1 MKNDPNTNSQINLY
15 KEKTTMT
22 TNTTNTVN
30 TLNTLNTLNSNLDTS
45 MKKNNM
51 NTNTPVIA
59 IDNLMD
65 FIAADDNFI
74 AAARKVKSYAFN
86 PSGSEH
92 GIVKKAC
99 DMMIDYPSFRENI
112 RQNLLKGTYY
122 PEGIVF
128 DPVYEEKNMVLPRG
142 FKYTMNQIMQTM
154 IMNAVEVFGVFEYT
168 MPHAWSGTHNPGSG
182 KMFATIDRIRAKGYK
197 YWFVLKQNSFLARIP
212 HDRLV
217 EKIQIMFQDER
228 VADVVCALMG
238 LHVPEA
244 DEHNKNK
251 YFGIPK
257 YNPLTDLLA
266 YELYLH
272 ELDQAIA
279 HLGLEFVR
287 FNEEYVVFC
296 DSYAH
301 AKVAQ
306 TIIWAFA
313 KDTMGCPVNRNYS
326 KIKDIAHLAFRGLRL
341 WRGKWRIQ
349 EQLKENAEHNYTVG
363 LAKYLL
369 SVHASPKTEY
379 SDKKDAILWSAYRQ
393 LSRFI
398 SSFEGVDDVKGE
410 VLGMKEK
417 RDKDFMAFLKLGVAY
432 MCALTAEA
440 KANTKAEE
448 PGA

>member
-1 MKNDPNTNSQINLY
+1 M
-15 KEKTTMT
+15 E
-22 TNTTNTVN
+22 
-30 TLNTLNTLNSNLDTS
+30 
-45 MKKNNM
+45 
-51 NTNTPVIA
+51 VIA
-59 IDNLMD
+59 D
-65 FIAADDNFI
+65 DDNFV
-74 AAARKVKSYAFN
+74 AAARKVKSSAFN
-86 PSGSEH
+86 PSGSEY

-99 DMMIDYPSFRENI
+99 DMVINYPNFRENI
-112 RQNLLKGTYY
+112 RQNLLEGTYY

-128 DPVYEEKNMVLPRG
+128 DPLFEEKNMVLPRG

-154 IMNAVEVFGVFEYT
+154 IMNAVEDFGVFLYT

-182 KMFATIDRIRAKGYK
+182 KMFATIDRIRAKGAK
-197 YWFVLKQNSFLARIP
+197 CWFVLKQNSFLARIP

-217 EKIQIMFQDER
+217 QKIQIMFQDER

-349 EQLKENAEHNYTVG
+349 EQLKENAEYNYTVG

-369 SVHASPKTEY
+369 SVHASPETEY

-398 SSFEGVDDVKGE
+398 SSFEGVDDVKDE
-410 VLGMKEK
+410 VLSLKEK
-417 RDKDFMAFLKLGVAY
+417 RDKDIMAFLKLGVGY

-440 KANTKAEE
+440 KANKNAEQPE
-448 PGA
+448 A

>member
-1 MKNDPNTNSQINLY
+1 MI
-15 KEKTTMT
+15 
-22 TNTTNTVN
+22 
-30 TLNTLNTLNSNLDTS
+30 
-45 MKKNNM
+45 
-51 NTNTPVIA
+51 
-59 IDNLMD
+59 IDN
-65 FIAADDNFI
+65 
-74 AAARKVKSYAFN
+74 
-86 PSGSEH
+86 
-92 GIVKKAC
+92 
-99 DMMIDYPSFRENI
+99 PSFRENI

-122 PEGIVF
+122 PEGIAF
-128 DPVYEEKNMVLPRG
+128 DPLFEEKNMVLPRG

-154 IMNAVEVFGVFEYT
+154 IMNAVEVFRVFECT
-168 MPHAWSGTHNPGSG
+168 MPHAWNGTRNPGSG

-197 YWFVLKQNSFLARIP
+197 CWFVLKQNSFLARIP

-217 EKIQIMFQDER
+217 EKIKIMFQDER
-228 VADVVCALMG
+228 VAEVVCALMG

-244 DEHNKNK
+244 NEHNKNK

-257 YNPLTDLLA
+257 YNPLTDMLA

-287 FNEEYVVFC
+287 FNEEYIIFC

-301 AKVAQ
+301 AKDAQ

-313 KDTMGCPVNRNYS
+313 KDAMGCPVNRSYS
-326 KIKDIAHLAFRGLRL
+326 KIKDIAHLAFHGLRL

-349 EQLKENAEHNYTVG
+349 EQLKKKAEYNYDAG
-363 LAKYLL
+363 LSKYLL
-369 SVHASPKTEY
+369 SVHASPETAY

-398 SSFEGVDDVKGE
+398 SSFEGVDDVKDE

-417 RDKDFMAFLKLGVAY
+417 RDKDFMAFLKLSVGY
-432 MCALTAEA
+432 MCALTAKA
-440 KANTKAEE
+440 KANTNAEQPE
-448 PGA
+448 A